1 MECFRWEKKPL
12 PCRCSGRLGQDSK
25 GRWHFIDDIE
35 PNEDF
40 ETKLKIVDEGHKGMF
55 WGEPNYRRMTS
66 KK

>member
-1 MECFRWEKKPL
+1 M